1 MKKITL
7 LTGLLVAAGFS
18 SVASAHFYLGS
29 LGTAAGATDK
39 FYITCAANAG
49 IAKIT
54 YTIQRTT
61 GVQNVSAKAY
71 SPVGALTT
79 SAGAAYGPVIT
90 VNTGAGAKFFEVKK
104 SPAVA
109 GARNYRLDMHC
120 KDANNGHDPADQSET
135 ATYIQ
140 NQ

>member
-7 LTGLLVAAGFS
+7 LAGLLVASGFS
-18 SVASAHFYLGS
+18 SVASAHDYLGA
-29 LGTAAGATDK
+29 LGNAAAATDK

-54 YTIQRTT
+54 YQVQRTT
-61 GVQNVSAKAY
+61 GVKNVSAKAY

-79 SAGAAYGPVIT
+79 SAGAAFGPEIT

-104 SPAVA
+104 SPAEA
-109 GARNYRLDMHC
+109 GTRNYRLRMHC
-120 KDANNGHDPADQSET
+120 KDAGNGHDPADQPTSVM
-135 ATYIQ
+135 YVQ